1 MADSC
6 AASVSTYCIATLPG
20 CIPHIARKDASSG
33 ACRSGRSSRQPG
45 VTLSAVVFCMRMQR
59 APGHVLFQNKNG
71 GTGNLGKSCTLS
83 FKHLLLHSFLVC
95 NVLCYFVSFDRR
107 SLNSTFFANSC
118 TKQLTQLREMR
129 RKERS
134 PPLLTPQ
141 TV

>member
-1 MADSC
+1 MPR
-6 AASVSTYCIATLPG
+6 VSR
-20 CIPHIARKDASSG
+20 HIALLLHCPGAFRILHASSG
-33 ACRSGRSSRQPG
+33 ACRSARSSRQPG

-107 SLNSTFFANSC
+107 SLNSTSFANSC